1 MMGNVLQTLI
11 KVYMVLILLRALS
24 KWLQLDMRQKLVK
37 LLCLI
42 TDPFLSLIKR
52 MVPPVGGAIDVSPAI
67 AIILL
72 TILMALLGG
81 MS

>member
-1 MMGNVLQTLI
+1 MTGNVLQTLI

-37 LLCLI
+37 LLCGI
-42 TDPFLSLIKR
+42 TDPFLSLIR
-52 MVPPVGGAIDVSPAI
+52 RVVPPVGGAIDFSPAI

-81 MS
+81 MA

>member
-11 KVYMVLILLRALS
+11 KVYMVLILLRAVS
-24 KWLQLDMRQKLVK
+24 KWLQLDMRQKPVK
-37 LLCLI
+37 LLCRI
-42 TDPFLSLIKR
+42 TDPFLSLIR
-52 MVPPVGGAIDVSPAI
+52 RVVPPVGGAIDVSPAI

-81 MS
+81 VS

>member
-1 MMGNVLQTLI
+1 MMANVLQTLI

-24 KWLQLDMRQKLVK
+24 KWLQLDMRQKLVR

-42 TDPFLSLIKR
+42 TDPFLSLIR
-52 MVPPVGGAIDVSPAI
+52 RVVPPVGGAIDVSPAI

-81 MS
+81 MV